1 MAAFIDDMKAALGE
15 NAAAGQS
22 PPVERRLLSTIT
34 KECGS
39 RASEKFREQLERRL
53 SESGIYT
60 DPPLTDVGLRLK
72 DWVRFSTES
81 FAPDALL
88 FSSEK
93 HLQKFVESCLGS
105 GVFRNLRLYKGDRGP
120 GREFRLP
127 DGGKIDLLCEEI
139 TRSGPG
145 ALVAIELKREQQRGT
160 LEQVVGYLDDLKL
173 LFPGRSVRGI
183 IVSGREDEVAA
194 SMLRTVTS
202 HRIDW
207 YCYHVKFGKVQH

>member
-1 MAAFIDDMKAALGE
+1 MAAFIDDMKAALRE

-22 PPVERRLLSTIT
+22 PPVERRLLSTVAS
-34 KECGS
+34 ECGS
-39 RASEKFREQLERRL
+39 RATGKFRDRLQKQLR
-53 SESGIYT
+53 ESGIHAN
-60 DPPLTDVGLRLK
+60 PPLTDIGLRLK

-81 FAPDALL
+81 FPPDTLL

-93 HLQKFVESCLGS
+93 HLQKFVEACLGS
-105 GVFRNLRLYKGDRGP
+105 GDFRNLRLYKGDRGS

-160 LEQVVGYLDDLKL
+160 LEQVIGYLDDLKL

-194 SMLRTVTS
+194 SMLRTVTV